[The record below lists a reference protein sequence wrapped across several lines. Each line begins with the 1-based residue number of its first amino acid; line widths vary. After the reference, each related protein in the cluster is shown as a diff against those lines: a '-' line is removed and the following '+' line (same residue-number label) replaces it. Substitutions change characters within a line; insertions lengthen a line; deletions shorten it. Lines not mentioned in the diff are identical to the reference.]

1 MAIRLNGVD
10 VGSIQFTD
18 NRPGKTI
25 HIGPFLP
32 TSATDGDVWI
42 DSDTQNNAGKN
53 LLQTL
58 NLATIVGRTVNLSI
72 NGEYK
77 DAYILVR
84 GLVLSA
90 NADLTVTCNND
101 LVSYVDSTGN
111 TGTNILRI
119 PSIKSGITTN
129 KFVFKFEDIQDN
141 QGYQLGT
148 VEGIYRNAANNVLPI
163 FFAGAWLQVQS
174 LASVQLTIS
183 AGGFTAG
190 TVLVYG
196 VN

>member
-1 MAIRLNGVD
+1 MAIRLNGQD
-10 VGSIQFTD
+10 VGAIQFTD

-32 TSATDGDVWI
+32 TSATDGDVWF

-72 NGEYK
+72 NADYK
-77 DAYILVR
+77 DAYIVLR

-90 NADLTVTCNND
+90 NADLKVTCNND
-101 LVSYVDSTGN
+101 NVSYTDSSGASSTEILKIS
-111 TGTNILRI
+111 NIR
-119 PSIKSGITTN
+119 SAITTN
-129 KFVFKFEDIQDN
+129 KFIFKFEDIQDT
-141 QGYQLGT
+141 QGFQLGT
-148 VEGIYRNAANNVLPI
+148 VEGIYRNVANNVLPI
-163 FFAGAWLQVQS
+163 FFAGAWLQVQTLTS
-174 LASVQLTIS
+174 IQLTIS

>member
-1 MAIRLNGVD
+1 MAIRLNGQD
-10 VGSIQFTD
+10 VGAITFTD

-32 TSATDGDVWI
+32 ASATDGDVWI

-53 LLQTL
+53 LIQTL
-58 NLATIVGRTVNLSI
+58 NLATVVGRTVNLSI
-72 NGEYK
+72 NQTYK
-77 DAYILVR
+77 DAVILVR

-90 NADLTVTCNND
+90 NADVTITCNND

-111 TGTNILRI
+111 NTTSLLRI
-119 PSIKSGITTN
+119 PSVKSGITTN

-148 VEGIYRNAANNVLPI
+148 VEGIYRNAANNVFPI

>member
-1 MAIRLNGVD
+1 MAIRLNGQD
-10 VGSIQFTD
+10 VGAIQFTD

-32 TSATDGDVWI
+32 STAVDGDVWI

-58 NLATIVGRTVNLSI
+58 NLATIVGRTVSLSV
-72 NGEYK
+72 NADYK
-77 DAYILVR
+77 DLYIVIR

-90 NADLTVTCNND
+90 DADLLVRCNND
-101 LVSYVDSTGN
+101 VVSYIDASGATA
-111 TGTNILRI
+111 TEIIRLAA
-119 PSIKSGITTN
+119 IKNGITTN
-129 KFVFKFEDIQDN
+129 KFSFTFEDTQDN
-141 QGYQLGT
+141 QGFTTCLSQG
-148 VEGIYRNAANNVLPI
+148 VYRNAANSIIPVLR
-163 FFAGAWLQVQS
+163 AGVWLQVQPIS
-174 LASVQLTIS
+174 SVQLTIT

>member
-1 MAIRLNGVD
+1 MAIRLNGQD
-10 VGSIQFTD
+10 VGAIQFTD

-32 TSATDGDVWI
+32 SSATDGDVWF

-58 NLATIVGRTVNLSI
+58 NLATIVGRTVSLSV
-72 NGEYK
+72 NADYK
-77 DAYILVR
+77 DLYIVIR

-90 NADLTVTCNND
+90 DGDLLVRCNND
-101 LVSYVDSTGN
+101 VVSYIDAGGN
-111 TGTNILRI
+111 QATEIIKISG
-119 PSIKSGITTN
+119 IKSGITTN
-129 KFVFKFEDIQDN
+129 KYSFTFEDTQDN
-141 QGYQLGT
+141 QGFTTCLAQGVYRT
-148 VEGIYRNAANNVLPI
+148 VLNAVTPI
-163 FFAGAWLQVQS
+163 LRAGVWLQVQPIS
-174 LASVQLTIS
+174 SVQLTIT

>member
-1 MAIRLNGVD
+1 MAVKLNGVD
-10 VGSIQFTD
+10 VGAIQFTD

-32 TSATDGDVWI
+32 ASATDGDVWI

-72 NGEYK
+72 NADYK
-77 DAYILVR
+77 DAYIVVR

-101 LVSYVDSTGN
+101 LVSYVDSTASP
-111 TGTNILRI
+111 TTYLLKVQ
-119 PSIKSGITTN
+119 SVKSAITTN
-129 KFVFKFEDIQDN
+129 KFIFKFEDVQDN

-148 VEGIYRNAANNVLPI
+148 VEGIYRNAANNVVPI
-163 FFAGAWLQVQS
+163 FFAGAWLQVQPLS
-174 LASVQLTIS
+174 SVQLTIS

>member
-129 KFVFKFEDIQDN
+129 KFVFKFEDIQDS

-163 FFAGAWLQVQS
+163 FFAGAWLQVQPLS
-174 LASVQLTIS
+174 SVQLTIS

>member
-1 MAIRLNGVD
+1 MAVKLNGVD
-10 VGSIQFTD
+10 VGAIQFTD

-72 NGEYK
+72 NADYK
-77 DAYILVR
+77 DAYIVVR

-90 NADLTVTCNND
+90 NANLKVTCNND
-101 LVSYVDSTGN
+101 NVSYTDASGASATQIVEVQN
-111 TGTNILRI
+111 
-119 PSIKSGITTN
+119 IKSGITTN
-129 KFVFKFEDIQDN
+129 KFIFKFEDIQDN

-148 VEGIYRNAANNVLPI
+148 VEGIYRNAANNVIPI
-163 FFAGAWLQVQS
+163 FFAGAWLQIQPLS
-174 LASVQLTIS
+174 SVQLTIS

>member
-1 MAIRLNGVD
+1 MAVKLNGVD
-10 VGSIQFTD
+10 VGAIQFTD

-72 NGEYK
+72 NADYK
-77 DAYILVR
+77 DAYIVVR
-84 GLVLSA
+84 NLVLSA

-111 TGTNILRI
+111 STTHLLKVQ
-119 PSIKSGITTN
+119 SVKSAITTN
-129 KFVFKFEDIQDN
+129 KFIFKFEDVQDN

-163 FFAGAWLQVQS
+163 FFAGAWLQVQPVT
-174 LASVQLTIS
+174 SVQLTIS

>member
-1 MAIRLNGVD
+1 MAIRLNGQD

-32 TSATDGDVWI
+32 TSATDGDVWF

-72 NGEYK
+72 NADYK
-77 DAYILVR
+77 DAVIIVR

-90 NADLTVTCNND
+90 NADLTITCNND
-101 LVSYVDSTGN
+101 NVSYTDSTGAS
-111 TGTNILRI
+111 TTQILRV
-119 PSIKSGITTN
+119 PSIRSGITTN
-129 KFVFKFEDIQDN
+129 KFIFKFEDIQDN
-141 QGYQLGT
+141 QGFQLGT
-148 VEGIYRNAANNVLPI
+148 VEGIYRNAANQVLPI
-163 FFAGAWLQVQS
+163 FFAGAWLQVQA